1 MPIIDVTVVGDAPA
15 DKAAC
20 ADLARA
26 IGQALGATE
35 GTVWVMLNRR
45 PEFDYAENG
54 PSPSPPPV
62 FVRVLVR
69 GTGRSAHAARSIA
82 AAVAATLD
90 RPSERVHIIFEPDAE
105 GRVYFGGEPGRS

>member
-62 FVRVLVR
+62 FVRVL
-69 GTGRSAHAARSIA
+69 
-82 AAVAATLD
+82 ATK
-90 RPSERVHIIFEPDAE
+90 
-105 GRVYFGGEPGRS
+105 GGPPALPGRQ